1 MAKECGHLEFYD
13 LKKELEKK
21 GGKFTALEMKKLCFA
36 DLFIATIGNAGDQA
50 GRSEDAEAE
59 QEVRLKRFKG
69 LTADE
74 LDKATYCDSHEN
86 YAAFQMLSK
95 ALGLLRD
102 EEADPEIL
110 LYRNMT
116 RLRGSWSG
124 GRSSPFLK
132 EIYRLIE
139 VCKQRGEL
147 PIAWLAAVKKN
158 ADKFDGHFNDGRIM
172 RDGAYYLPEELQKA
186 FGMPKEMTEGC
197 SGNLAKMM
205 GAQPVTEGGY
215 RGSYD
220 ELMEKVLTPSLR
232 IQYMREDEFEY

>member
-1 MAKECGHLEFYD
+1 MSKTCGHLEFYD
-13 LKKELEKK
+13 LKNELEKAGK
-21 GGKFTALEMKKLCFA
+21 KFTAREMKKLCYA
-36 DLFIATIGNAGDQA
+36 DLFVSTIGNAGDQA
-50 GRSEDAEAE
+50 GRSEDADAE
-59 QEVRLKRFKG
+59 QRLRLERFKG
-69 LTADE
+69 MTADE
-74 LDKATYCDSHEN
+74 LAKAMYCDSHEN
-86 YAAFQMLSK
+86 YAAFQVLSK
-95 ALGLLRD
+95 VAEKLPD
-102 EEADPEIL
+102 ENATPEIL

-139 VCKQRGEL
+139 ICKQRGEL

-186 FGMPKEMTEGC
+186 LGMPKEMTEGC

-205 GAQPVTEGGY
+205 GARPVSESGY
-215 RGSYD
+215 RGSYE
-220 ELMEKVLTPSLR
+220 ELIEEFLTPDMR
-232 IQYMREDEFEY
+232 VQYMREDDFEY